1 MDAKTLF
8 GEMIPKMLE
17 TSPDKA
23 KELDAI
29 YLFTVTGD
37 SGGTWTVDLKADP
50 PSCNEGDGGNSEC
63 AIEVTDEDFN
73 AMLKD
78 PQLGM
83 QLYFQG
89 KLKVT
94 GNPMLATKLQELFS
108 LGGV

>member
-8 GEMIPKMLE
+8 GQRLPKMLTQVPE
-17 TSPDKA
+17 KA

-29 YLFTVTGD
+29 FFFNISGD
-37 SGGTWTVDLKADP
+37 TGGTWTVDLKADP
-50 PSCNEGDGGNSEC
+50 PAVSDGDAGTAEC
-63 AIEVTDEDFN
+63 TIEATDEDFN

-89 KLKVT
+89 KLKIT
-94 GNPMLATKLQELFS
+94 GDPMLATKLQQLFQ
-108 LGGV
+108 LGE